1 MEYLNPRRS
10 LETKRQ
16 ELSKE
21 IKAIR
26 DEREKLEKEK
36 SDLAIEQSGEGEIKA
51 IAPSDGEETQ
61 VST

>member
-10 LETKRQ
+10 LEVKRQ

-26 DEREKLEKEK
+26 DEREKLEEEKKE
-36 SDLAIEQSGEGEIKA
+36 L
-51 IAPSDGEETQ
+51 
-61 VST
+61 

>member
-10 LETKRQ
+10 LEVKRE

-36 SDLAIEQSGEGEIKA
+36 EQLQIENT
-51 IAPSDGEETQ
+51 EETLQ
-61 VST
+61 IEPDNSQILDSTA